1 MFRENLLYLTC
12 FLIDLTEF
20 RIVDVLLLLEV
31 FYILNGCWVFLCV
44 CFLIGL

>member
-1 MFRENLLYLTC
+1 VFRENLLYLTC

-20 RIVDVLLLLEV
+20 RIVDVLLLEV
-31 FYILNGCWVFLCV
+31 FYILNGCWVFLFV